1 MAFQPMPIDDICSPA
16 LVKGFIRCLEAEYK
30 NNEGLILSEHDLQ
43 CLLYAKIREHLVKTH
58 RMKLQTQ
65 DNRYA
70 SPLHTEISFLDKDDK
85 LRIKPDITLL
95 QPSCLT
101 LGDLSDKLVR
111 TKSFSLGGSA
121 YIVELKF
128 CKDLRGITKA
138 FAKSVH
144 EDCLKILDLHSWH
157 GERVCGMV
165 VVFSRTDKKSPDFI
179 ELMERYSNHSTVQMI
194 YATSDFQPQSG

>member
-70 SPLHTEISFLDKDDK
+70 SPLHTEISFLDKSGK
-85 LRIKPDITLL
+85 LRIKPDIALL
-95 QPSCLT
+95 QPSGLKLC
-101 LGDLSDKLVR
+101 DLNDNLVDIKGFVYR
-111 TKSFSLGGSA
+111 GSA
-121 YIVELKF
+121 CIIELKF
-128 CKDLRGITKA
+128 LQE
-138 FAKSVH
+138 F
-144 EDCLKILDLHSWH
+144 
-157 GERVCGMV
+157 
-165 VVFSRTDKKSPDFI
+165 
-179 ELMERYSNHSTVQMI
+179 
-194 YATSDFQPQSG
+194 